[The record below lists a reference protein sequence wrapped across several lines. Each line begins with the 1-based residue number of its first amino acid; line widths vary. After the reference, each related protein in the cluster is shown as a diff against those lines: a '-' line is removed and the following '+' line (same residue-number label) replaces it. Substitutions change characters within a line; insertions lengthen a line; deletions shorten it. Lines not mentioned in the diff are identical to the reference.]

1 MLVRELIEK
10 LQSMPQD
17 AEVHSVAKGNDGYY
31 QQWMESQNIYVGHYP
46 IEAEWLDEEHKNSG
60 AVIRTSIVFV
70 CGAESLIREVQFG
83 EELPE
88 YDRRRIFDG
97 HSVPLY
103 YTEKYTS
110 KEEGMEW
117 DYPVYRHYPY
127 TPNAIGG
134 DNYIDC
140 CFPAFHA
147 IFAGE
152 N

>member
-17 AEVHSVAKGNDGYY
+17 AEVVTIAAGDDGYN
-31 QQWMESQNIYVGHYP
+31 QQWMESDQVYVGVHGNPDRLISRDTEVVY
-46 IEAEWLDEEHKNSG
+46 
-60 AVIRTSIVFV
+60 VM
-70 CGAESLIREVQFG
+70 GAETLISETEFG
-83 EELPE
+83 EDLPE
-88 YDRRRIFDG
+88 YDRRRILDG
-97 HSVPLY
+97 HSVPLNK
-103 YTEKYTS
+103 TEKYTS
-110 KEEGMEW
+110 KEDGMEW

-140 CFPAFHA
+140 CFPAFHV